1 MTTIMRGKELAATIR
16 SQLAAE
22 ISRISRE
29 IPKRPGLAVVQVG
42 EDPASSIYVNNK
54 KKACEETGI
63 FSFGYHLAAD
73 ASQAELLDLI
83 DTLNRDPNI
92 HGILCQL
99 PLPRQI
105 DEFTVINAISPEKD
119 VDGFHPVNAGL
130 LAIGRDCLV
139 SCTPAGVLEMLKAYQ
154 IPLVGQRCV
163 IVGRSNIVGKPV
175 AQLMLREH
183 ATVTIAHSRT
193 RDLPAL
199 CREADILIAA
209 IGKPHFIT
217 ADFVKPGAVVIDV
230 GINRNEAGKVVGDVD
245 FAAVSE
251 LASAI
256 TPVPGGV
263 GPMTIAMLLKNTC
276 RAFGQLENIPLNI

>member
-1 MTTIMRGKELAATIR
+1 MTTIIRGKELAAQIR
-16 SQLAAE
+16 ARLATEVGRVYDAYG
-22 ISRISRE
+22 
-29 IPKRPGLAVVQVG
+29 KRPGLAVIQVG
-42 EDPASSIYVNNK
+42 EDAASSVYVNNK
-54 KKACEETGI
+54 KKACEEIGVR
-63 FSFGYHLAAD
+63 SFGYHLD
-73 ASQAELLDLI
+73 AGATQAELLELI
-83 DTLNRDPNI
+83 EALNNDPNV

-99 PLPRQI
+99 PVPAQI
-105 DEFTVINAISPEKD
+105 NDFTIINSIRPDKD
-119 VDGFHPVNAGL
+119 VDGFHPVNVGL
-130 LAIGRDCLV
+130 LSIGRDCLV
-139 SCTPAGVLEMLKAYQ
+139 SCTPAGVLEMLKAYE
-154 IPLVGQRCV
+154 IPLVGRRCV

-209 IGKPHFIT
+209 LGKPHFIT
-217 ADFVKPGAVVIDV
+217 ADFIRPGAVVIDV
-230 GINRNEAGKVVGDVD
+230 GITRNDAGKLVGDVD
-245 FAAVSE
+245 YANVCD

-276 RAFGQLENIPLNI
+276 LAFGRLENIPFHF